1 MYQDDIG
8 VWEQLGRLNSP
19 PIEVWTPLPRLS
31 TAGNS
36 LFRVQ
41 FHCSDF
47 NKVSSVCW
55 IRVNIKTAGTEQA
68 FKPQKLYPRAE
79 KLLLEIPVPK
89 DLELRSIFFRSIEVK
104 KSLKRLRYLGP
115 IQDIRWDISVDE
127 IV

>member
-8 VWEQLGRLNSP
+8 VWEPLGRVNSP
-19 PIEVWTPLPRLS
+19 SIELWTPLPRQS

-47 NKVSSVCW
+47 NKISSICW
-55 IRVNIKTAGTEQA
+55 LRVNIKTAGTEQA
-68 FKPQKLYPRAE
+68 FRALKLYPKPE
-79 KLLLEIPVPK
+79 KTLIEIPVPK

-104 KSLKRLRYLGP
+104 KSLKYVRYLGP
-115 IQDIRWDISVDE
+115 IQDIRWDVSVDE